1 MTQTMRLMILIA
13 TAALLAGG
21 CRKTEISTSSAGFLP
36 GRWDM
41 VLVTGGIAGIR
52 MTAEEYGQHQT
63 YQFHNNGRCV
73 ITTNGNTT
81 RTTYSTNVVAD
92 ANTGQAVNY
101 LLLANTSNRYTYSFA
116 HDTLLLDMGSMVD
129 GITGWYVRR

>member
-1 MTQTMRLMILIA
+1 MIIIA

-21 CRKTEISTSSAGFLP
+21 CRKTKVINTVPGYLP
-36 GRWDM
+36 GQWDM

-52 MTAEEYGQHQT
+52 MTADQYGQHQT
-63 YQFHNNGRCV
+63 YQFYNNGRCI
-73 ITTNGNTT
+73 ITTDGNTT
-81 RTTYSTNVVAD
+81 RTTYSTNTVTD
-92 ANTGQAVNY
+92 ANTGQLVNY
-101 LLLANTSNRYTYSFA
+101 LLLANTTNKYTYTFV

>member
-1 MTQTMRLMILIA
+1 MRLMTLMA

-21 CRKTEISTSSAGFLP
+21 CRKTEVPTPVPGSLS
-36 GRWDM
+36 GRWEM

-52 MTAEEYGQHQT
+52 MTADQYGQHQT
-63 YQFHNNGRCV
+63 YQFYNNGRCI

-81 RTTYSTNVVAD
+81 RTTYSTNVVTD
-92 ANTGQAVNY
+92 AYTGQPVNY
-101 LLLANTSNRYTYSFA
+101 LLLANTTNKYTYTFT

-129 GITGWYVRR
+129 GFTEWYVRR